1 MTTVTEENTEPTAE
15 TTEESAESATPPS
28 VDGDSTETTKAK
40 VKRTPKTYKER
51 LDAAVEKG
59 SIVHQA
65 FVDMVKRETGREIE
79 LDSVIATFSLYNDW
93 RASDAQDYKD
103 AKAAAAAASPAKTP
117 KAAKQPKTADEATA
131 ELAKLQERMAE
142 IEKIKAQLLAAQTGE
157 EATASETESTTENA
171 AEATETGD
179 DKPPF

>member
-1 MTTVTEENTEPTAE
+1 MTTVTEENTEPTE
-15 TTEESAESATPPS
+15 TTEESAETATPPS
-28 VDGDSTETTKAK
+28 ADGDSTETKAK
-40 VKRTPKTYKER
+40 AKRTPKTYKER

-65 FVDMVKRETGREIE
+65 FVDMVKRETGRDIE